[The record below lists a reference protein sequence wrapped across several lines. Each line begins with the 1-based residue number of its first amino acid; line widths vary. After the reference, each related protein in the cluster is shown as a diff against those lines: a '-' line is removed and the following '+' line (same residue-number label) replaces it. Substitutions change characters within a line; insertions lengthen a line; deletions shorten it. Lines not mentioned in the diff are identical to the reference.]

1 MTWITITASDVK
13 TRLTGVELTALQS
26 VALASGQADPLDEV
40 VSQVIDEVR
49 GYVAANPKNT
59 LGDAGTIPP
68 KLLSAA
74 LAIIRYRLATRL
86 PVKSIL
92 TEQRVKENEAAI
104 RLLER
109 IADNKFAIEDPVTGD
124 VSGISIQLANK
135 PTRIATRE
143 KLSGL

>member
-1 MTWITITASDVK
+1 MSWITITSTDVQ
-13 TRLTGVELTALQS
+13 TRLTGVELSALQK
-26 VALASGQADPLDEV
+26 VALAPGQPDPLDDVISKV
-40 VSQVIDEVR
+40 VDEVR
-49 GYVAANPKNT
+49 GYIAANPKNT
-59 LGDAGTIPP
+59 LGGADTVPQ
-68 KLLSAA
+68 KLLSAS

-92 TEQRVKENEAAI
+92 TEDRVKENADAI

-109 IADNKFAIEDPVTGD
+109 VADGKFAVEDPVTGD
-124 VSGISIQLANK
+124 TAGISIQLAYK